1 MEDQKMRIPIKLQV
15 INYEDEQNQLGKFY
29 VSTNDRLSKKQA
41 EDILNENNVEYKQV
55 FQVRKEE
62 VIIKVTIE
70 EIEDL
75 IQ

>member
-15 INYEDEQNQLGKFY
+15 INYEDEENQLGKFY

-62 VIIKVTIE
+62 VILKVTIE